1 MKLDPSMMSLIFSK
15 QKQAVIESRGTGT
28 DFAEAKANITVNR
41 ILDEGRRIAAGVMEV
56 DEITEQEKSQS
67 FNADTSEEGKV
78 TSFILPPRES
88 AGLEDFSISLDESQ
102 VAAIDL
108 LSDVQYGC
116 LIGPAGSGK
125 TTVTK
130 YLLSKLIYGDS
141 EKGTV
146 PMNIKQLSGRQGLNI
161 ALVAFTGI
169 ATQVIKQNMPE
180 WLWSSCKT
188 IHSLLEF
195 APTSTEITSR
205 DGGVK
210 ETKIFMP
217 SRDRLN
223 KLDHDIIM
231 VDEASMVGVELWH
244 QLLDACKPGTRI
256 FLIGDLNQLPPVT
269 SHSMFAYAL
278 ATYKVAELTKIHRQK
293 EEAAN
298 RIVDTAHSV
307 LNGKE
312 FPFDDPATNPNWRV
326 IGFKLDAKPEVAG
339 AQIVG
344 IANKIR
350 TQKVNVSVDPD
361 QALIY
366 DPLRDRI
373 ITTGNGYDENKSNSS
388 VQQFPINEALS
399 RLIVPTSDENP
410 RYIIEAAMGQVKK
423 FAVGYRV
430 MATKN
435 EAPDMEERVTN
446 GMTGVIEMI
455 EPNPDWTGNHALFGP
470 ENLVSI
476 AKRQQIDRI
485 FNGETGA
492 DYSALDS
499 LENLA
504 STDFEFSSGDD
515 KKEREG
521 GGPSSHR
528 VTVRFANG
536 AVRRFSNKAGVD
548 SLQLAYAT
556 TCHKCQGSQFDTA
569 IIVVHHVTKGMLSR
583 EWLYT
588 AITRAQKR
596 VILLYTD
603 LGVRSAIAKQRIFG
617 RTLEE
622 KIRRYQEM
630 ENESLGLLK
639 VRVRLFV
646 EN

>member
-1 MKLDPSMMSLIFSK
+1 MTKLDPFLMNLLYSK
-15 QKQAVIESRGTGT
+15 QKQGIIATRSTGS
-28 DFAEAKANITVNR
+28 DQLEAKANITVNR
-41 ILDEGRRIAAGVMEV
+41 ILDEGRRIDGGFNEDIDSAES
-56 DEITEQEKSQS
+56 EIDSTSGEGEKSEERIAS
-67 FNADTSEEGKV
+67 FT
-78 TSFILPPRES
+78 LPPREE
-88 AGLEDFSISLDESQ
+88 AGLENPEINLDESQ
-102 VAAIDL
+102 IAAIEKL
-108 LSDVQYGC
+108 APEQYGC

-141 EKGTV
+141 EKGIAATNV
-146 PMNIKQLSGRQGLNI
+146 RMLPGKQGLNI

-180 WLWSSCKT
+180 WLWKSCKT

-195 APTSTEITSR
+195 APTSTEIAMQ
-205 DGGVK
+205 DGSIK
-210 ETKIFMP
+210 ESKIFMP

-223 KLDHDIIM
+223 KLQHDIIII
-231 VDEASMVGVELWH
+231 DEASMVGVELWH
-244 QLLDACKPGTRI
+244 QLLDACQMGTRI

-278 ATYKVAELTKIHRQK
+278 ASYPVAELTHIHRQK

-298 RIVDTAHSV
+298 RIIDTAHAI
-307 LNGKE
+307 LNGNE
-312 FPFDDPATNPNWRV
+312 FAFDDPATNPNWRV
-326 IGFKLDAKPEVAG
+326 IGFELSPEPQKAG

-350 TQKVNVSVDPD
+350 SQKVNPTVDPE
-361 QALIY
+361 QPAIY

-373 ITTGNGYDENKSNSS
+373 ITTGNGYDENKDNSS

-399 RLIVPTSDENP
+399 RLIVPASDENP

-435 EAPDMEERVTN
+435 EPPSEEDRVTN

-455 EPNPDWTGNHALFGP
+455 ENNPDWSGNHALFGP
-470 ENLVSI
+470 EELVAA
-476 AKRQQIDRI
+476 AKKQQIDRI
-485 FNGETGA
+485 FNGGGK
-492 DYSALDS
+492 DDFSALDH

-504 STDFEFSSGDD
+504 NSSFEFSAEKE
-515 KKEREG
+515 KKEG
-521 GGPSSHR
+521 GGPSSHMI
-528 VTVRFANG
+528 TVRFANG
-536 AVRRFSNKAGVD
+536 ALRRFSNKAGVD
-548 SLQLAYAT
+548 SLQLAYAS

-569 IIVVHHVTKGMLSR
+569 IVVVHHVTKGMLSR

-588 AITRAQKR
+588 AVTRAQKR
-596 VILLYTD
+596 VIFLYTKF
-603 LGVRSAIAKQRIFG
+603 GIRSALAKQRIFG
-617 RTLEE
+617 RTLQE
-622 KIRRYQEM
+622 KIARYQALEK
-630 ENESLGLLK
+630 ETLGLLR
-639 VRVRLFV
+639 VSVRLRV
-646 EN
+646 EP